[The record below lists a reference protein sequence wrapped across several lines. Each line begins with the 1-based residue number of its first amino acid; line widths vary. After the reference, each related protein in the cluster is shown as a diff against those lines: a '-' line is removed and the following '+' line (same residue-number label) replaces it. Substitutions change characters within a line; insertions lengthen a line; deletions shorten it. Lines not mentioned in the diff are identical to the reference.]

1 MSQKIMSSKLTPSKN
16 VSSIEVRSKESTT
29 GTFEALI
36 EIAGEDALIVYL
48 KQPSLVAS
56 SNKIAA
62 LRTRVI
68 ADLGSK
74 VVDTIPSYQSLLVI
88 FDVFKTDHFE
98 VKKNIRKHLT
108 GLVPNDVNTHATSD
122 ESTDVSSKR
131 AIELP
136 VFYSAKSGPDL
147 HELATH
153 AQLSVEDVIALHQAQ
168 IYQVF
173 ALGFAPGFAFLG
185 EVDERIAKARLSTP
199 RKQVPKGAVGIA
211 DRQTAVY
218 PAASPGGWNL
228 IGLCPTPLFD
238 PENEPHVP
246 FQVGDSVKF
255 YSIDEN
261 EFIAMGGSFEY

>member
-1 MSQKIMSSKLTPSKN
+1 MSSKPIPSKN
-16 VSSIEVRSKESTT
+16 VRSKESTT
-29 GTFEALI
+29 GTSEALI
-36 EIAGEDALIVYL
+36 EIAGEDALIVYI

-62 LRTRVI
+62 LRTRVL
-68 ADLGSK
+68 ADLRSK
-74 VVDTIPSYQSLLVI
+74 VIDTIPSYQSLLVV

-108 GLVPNDVNTHATSD
+108 GLVPNDTTSD
-122 ESTDVSSKR
+122 EYTDVSSKR
-131 AIELP
+131 VIELP

-147 HELATH
+147 HDLATH

-168 IYQVF
+168 TYQVF

-211 DRQTAVY
+211 YRQTAVY

-261 EFIAMGGSFEY
+261 EFIAMGGRFEY

>member
-1 MSQKIMSSKLTPSKN
+1 MSQEIKS
-16 VSSIEVRSKESTT
+16 SKESTT
-29 GTFEALI
+29 GTLEVLI
-36 EIAGEDALIVYL
+36 EIAAEDALIAYI

-62 LRTRVI
+62 LRTMVI

-74 VVDTIPSYQSLLVI
+74 VIDTIPSYQSLLVI
-88 FDVFKTDHFE
+88 FDVFKTDHFK

-108 GLVPNDVNTHATSD
+108 GLIAYDATRHATIEATSD
-122 ESTDVSSKR
+122 ESTNVGSKR
-131 AIELP
+131 IIELP

-147 HELATH
+147 HDLATH
-153 AQLSVEDVIALHQAQ
+153 AQLSVENVIALHQAQ
-168 IYQVF
+168 TYQVF

-218 PAASPGGWNL
+218 PSVSPGGWNL

-261 EFIAMGGSFEY
+261 EFLAMGGSFDY